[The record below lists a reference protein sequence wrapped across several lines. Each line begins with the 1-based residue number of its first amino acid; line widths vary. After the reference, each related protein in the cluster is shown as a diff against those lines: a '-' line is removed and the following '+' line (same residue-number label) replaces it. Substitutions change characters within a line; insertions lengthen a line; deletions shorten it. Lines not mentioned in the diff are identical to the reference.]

1 MVKQLF
7 PDLQTQPIENAPDLY
22 NRKIDDTVCIEVIYK
37 TIMFCKKQGYF
48 SFKNSALKNYS
59 QKKNVHDINCNWEAV
74 KGCMW
79 LFDK

>member
-48 SFKNSALKNYS
+48 SFLNSALKNYS
-59 QKKNVHDINCNWEAV
+59 RKNM
-74 KGCMW
+74 CMI
-79 LFDK
+79 

>member
-1 MVKQLF
+1 
-7 PDLQTQPIENAPDLY
+7 
-22 NRKIDDTVCIEVIYK
+22 
-37 TIMFCKKQGYF
+37 MFCKKQGYF
-48 SFKNSALKNYS
+48 SFKKSALKNYS